1 MRDEAIPTTDGTR
14 DGDGTELTIGEA
26 AELLGITVRALRHWE
41 SIELLVPSWRT
52 LGGHR
57 LYVDAD
63 LERAQR
69 ILVYR
74 EIGLPLAEV
83 RELVD
88 GGGDAREHLERQ
100 RRLLVDR
107 ASHLRRIIG
116 AVDEM
121 LEEMTVSEN
130 DKNDKKM
137 DPRAAAEK
145 FGGGWRQDF
154 ADEAEA
160 RWGDTEAWEQ
170 SQQANA
176 NRTEGDWAQI
186 FAEQEQI
193 VAMIA
198 GAVEDGTDPNSEL
211 GREVSAMHRGGI
223 AKHYDCTHGRQV
235 LLARMYLFDER
246 FQKSY
251 GGEEPTKWLVAA
263 IEADARANGFDPE
276 NASWD

>member
-1 MRDEAIPTTDGTR
+1 MRDEAIPATDGAR

-83 RELVD
+83 RGLVD
-88 GGGDAREHLERQ
+88 GDGDAREHLERQ

-121 LEEMTVSEN
+121 LEEMSMN
-130 DKNDKKM
+130 DGKNTTM
-137 DPRAAAEK
+137 DARAAAEK

-160 RWGDTEAWEQ
+160 RWGDTAAWAQ

-176 NRTEGDWAQI
+176 NRTEGEWAQMY
-186 FAEQEQI
+186 ADQEAL
-193 VAMIA
+193 VAKLAQAI
-198 GAVEDGTDPNSEL
+198 GDDIDPDSEL
-211 GREVSAMHRGGI
+211 GREVSALHRAGVE
-223 AKHYDCTHGRQV
+223 KHYECGHGRQV
-235 LLARMYLFDER
+235 ILARMYMVDER
-246 FQKSY
+246 FHEAY
-251 GGEEPTKWLVAA
+251 GGVEPTKWLVAA
-263 IEADARANGFDPE
+263 IEADARAHGVDPE
-276 NASWD
+276 AASWD

>member
-41 SIELLVPSWRT
+41 SIDLLVPSWRT

-83 RELVD
+83 RGLVD
-88 GGGDAREHLERQ
+88 GDGDAREHLERQ

-121 LEEMTVSEN
+121 LEEMSMN
-130 DKNDKKM
+130 DGKNTTM
-137 DPRAAAEK
+137 DARAAAEK

-160 RWGDTEAWEQ
+160 RWGDTAAWAQ

-176 NRTEGDWAQI
+176 NRTEEEWAQMYSG
-186 FAEQEQI
+186 QEAL
-193 VAMIA
+193 VAKLAQAI
-198 GAVEDGTDPNSEL
+198 GDDVDPDSEL
-211 GREVSAMHRGGI
+211 GREVSALHRAGVE
-223 AKHYDCTHGRQV
+223 KHYECGHGRQV
-235 LLARMYLFDER
+235 ILARMYLVDER
-246 FQKSY
+246 FHEAY
-251 GGEEPTKWLVAA
+251 GGVEPTKWLVAA
-263 IEADARANGFDPE
+263 IEADARAHGVDPE
-276 NASWD
+276 AASWD

>member
-1 MRDEAIPTTDGTR
+1 MRDEAIPTTDGTC

-26 AELLGITVRALRHWE
+26 AELLGITVRTLRHWE
-41 SIELLVPSWRT
+41 SIDLLVPSWRT

-83 RELVD
+83 RGLVD
-88 GGGDAREHLERQ
+88 GDGDAREHLERQ
-100 RRLLVDR
+100 RRLLVGR
-107 ASHLRRIIG
+107 ASHLRRIID

-121 LEEMTVSEN
+121 LEEMSMN
-130 DKNDKKM
+130 DGKNTTM
-137 DPRAAAEK
+137 DARAAAEK

-176 NRTEGDWAQI
+176 NRTE
-186 FAEQEQI
+186 E
-193 VAMIA
+193 
-198 GAVEDGTDPNSEL
+198 EL
-211 GREVSAMHRGGI
+211 SLIHI
-223 AKHYDCTHGRQV
+223 
-235 LLARMYLFDER
+235 
-246 FQKSY
+246 
-251 GGEEPTKWLVAA
+251 
-263 IEADARANGFDPE
+263 
-276 NASWD
+276 

>member
-41 SIELLVPSWRT
+41 SIDLLVPSWRT

-83 RELVD
+83 RGLVD
-88 GGGDAREHLERQ
+88 GDGDAREHLERQ

-121 LEEMTVSEN
+121 LEEMSMN
-130 DKNDKKM
+130 DGKNTTM
-137 DPRAAAEK
+137 DARAAAEK

-160 RWGDTEAWEQ
+160 RWGDTAAWAQ

-176 NRTEGDWAQI
+176 NRTEEEWAQMY
-186 FAEQEQI
+186 ADQEAL
-193 VAMIA
+193 VAKLAQAI
-198 GAVEDGTDPNSEL
+198 GDDVDPDSEL
-211 GREVSAMHRGGI
+211 GREVSAMHRAGV
-223 AKHYDCTHGRQV
+223 AKHYECGHGRQV
-235 LLARMYLFDER
+235 ILARMYLVDER
-246 FQKSY
+246 FHEAY
-251 GGEEPTKWLVAA
+251 GGVEPTKWLVAA
-263 IEADARANGFDPE
+263 IEADARAHGVDPE
-276 NASWD
+276 AASWD

>member
-26 AELLGITVRALRHWE
+26 AELLGITVRTLRHWE
-41 SIELLVPSWRT
+41 SIDLLVPSWRT

-83 RELVD
+83 RSLVD
-88 GGGDAREHLERQ
+88 GDGDAREHLERQ

-121 LEEMTVSEN
+121 LEEMSMN
-130 DKNDKKM
+130 DGKNTTM
-137 DPRAAAEK
+137 DARAAAEK

-176 NRTEGDWAQI
+176 NRTEEEWAQMY
-186 FAEQEQI
+186 ADQEAL
-193 VAMIA
+193 VAKLAQGI
-198 GAVEDGTDPNSEL
+198 GDDVDPDSEL
-211 GREVSAMHRGGI
+211 GREVSALHRAGVE
-223 AKHYDCTHGRQV
+223 KHYECGHGRQV
-235 LLARMYLFDER
+235 ILARMYLADER
-246 FQKSY
+246 FHEAY
-251 GGEEPTKWLVAA
+251 GGVEPTKWLVAA
-263 IEADARANGFDPE
+263 IEADARAHGVDPE
-276 NASWD
+276 TASWD

>member
-1 MRDEAIPTTDGTR
+1 MRDEAIPTTDGAR

-41 SIELLVPSWRT
+41 SIDLLVPSWRT

-83 RELVD
+83 RGLVD
-88 GGGDAREHLERQ
+88 GDGDAREHLERQ

-121 LEEMTVSEN
+121 LEEMSMN
-130 DKNDKKM
+130 DGKNTTM
-137 DPRAAAEK
+137 DARAAAEK

-160 RWGDTEAWEQ
+160 RWGDTAAWAQ

-176 NRTEGDWAQI
+176 NRTEGEWAQMY
-186 FAEQEQI
+186 ADQEAL
-193 VAMIA
+193 VAKLAQAI
-198 GAVEDGTDPNSEL
+198 GDDVDPDSEL
-211 GREVSAMHRGGI
+211 GREVSALHRAGVE
-223 AKHYDCTHGRQV
+223 KHYECGHGRQV
-235 LLARMYLFDER
+235 ILARMYLVDER
-246 FQKSY
+246 FHEAY
-251 GGEEPTKWLVAA
+251 GGVDPTKWLVAA
-263 IEADARANGFDPE
+263 IEADARAHGVDPE
-276 NASWD
+276 AASWD

>member
-41 SIELLVPSWRT
+41 SIDLLVPSWRT

-83 RELVD
+83 RGLVD
-88 GGGDAREHLERQ
+88 GDGDAREHLERQ

-121 LEEMTVSEN
+121 LEEMSMN
-130 DKNDKKM
+130 DGKNTTM
-137 DPRAAAEK
+137 DARAAAEK

-160 RWGDTEAWEQ
+160 RWGDTAAWAQ

-176 NRTEGDWAQI
+176 NRTEEEWAQMYSD
-186 FAEQEQI
+186 QE
-193 VAMIA
+193 AL
-198 GAVEDGTDPNSEL
+198 VEKLAQAIGDDVDPDSEL
-211 GREVSAMHRGGI
+211 GREVSALHRAGVE
-223 AKHYDCTHGRQV
+223 KHYECGYGRQV
-235 LLARMYLFDER
+235 ILARMYLVDER
-246 FQKSY
+246 FHEAY
-251 GGEEPTKWLVAA
+251 GGVEPTKWLVAA
-263 IEADARANGFDPE
+263 IEADARAHGVDPE
-276 NASWD
+276 AASWD

>member
-1 MRDEAIPTTDGTR
+1 MRDEAIPATDGIR

-41 SIELLVPSWRT
+41 SIDLLVPSWRT

-100 RRLLVDR
+100 RRLLTER
-107 ASHLRRIIG
+107 ASHLRRMIG

-121 LEEMTVSEN
+121 LEEMSMN
-130 DKNDKKM
+130 DGKNTTM
-137 DPRAAAEK
+137 DARAAAEK

-160 RWGDTEAWEQ
+160 RWGDTAAWAQ

-176 NRTEGDWAQI
+176 NRTEEEWVQMYSDQEALVAKLAQAIGDD
-186 FAEQEQI
+186 
-193 VAMIA
+193 V
-198 GAVEDGTDPNSEL
+198 DPDSEL
-211 GREVSAMHRGGI
+211 GREVSALHRAGVE
-223 AKHYDCTHGRQV
+223 KHYECGYGRQV
-235 LLARMYLFDER
+235 ILARMYLVDER
-246 FQKSY
+246 FHEAY
-251 GGEEPTKWLVAA
+251 GGVEPTKWLVAA
-263 IEADARANGFDPE
+263 IEADARAHGVDPE
-276 NASWD
+276 TASWD

>member
-41 SIELLVPSWRT
+41 SIDLLVPSWRT

-83 RELVD
+83 RGLVD
-88 GGGDAREHLERQ
+88 GDGDAREHLERQ

-121 LEEMTVSEN
+121 LEEMSMN
-130 DKNDKKM
+130 DGKNTTM
-137 DPRAAAEK
+137 DARAAAEK

-160 RWGDTEAWEQ
+160 RWGDTAAWAQ

-176 NRTEGDWAQI
+176 NRTEEEWAQMY
-186 FAEQEQI
+186 ADQEAL
-193 VAMIA
+193 VAKLAQAI
-198 GAVEDGTDPNSEL
+198 GDDVDPDSEL
-211 GREVSAMHRGGI
+211 GREVSALHRAGVE
-223 AKHYDCTHGRQV
+223 KHYECGYGRQV
-235 LLARMYLFDER
+235 ILARMYLVDER
-246 FQKSY
+246 FHEAY
-251 GGEEPTKWLVAA
+251 GGVEPTKWLVAA
-263 IEADARANGFDPE
+263 IEADARAHGVDPE
-276 NASWD
+276 AASWD

>member
-1 MRDEAIPTTDGTR
+1 MRDKAIPTTDGIR

-26 AELLGITVRALRHWE
+26 AELLGVTVRTLRHWE
-41 SIELLVPSWRT
+41 SIDLLVPSWRT

-83 RELVD
+83 RGLVD
-88 GGGDAREHLERQ
+88 GDGDAREHLERQ

-121 LEEMTVSEN
+121 LEEMRMN
-130 DKNDKKM
+130 DGKNTTM
-137 DPRAAAEK
+137 DARAAAEK

-176 NRTEGDWAQI
+176 NRTEEDWAQMY
-186 FAEQEQI
+186 ADQEAL
-193 VAMIA
+193 VAKLAQAI
-198 GAVEDGTDPNSEL
+198 GDDVDPDSEL
-211 GREVSAMHRGGI
+211 GREVSAMHRAGVE
-223 AKHYDCTHGRQV
+223 KHYECGHGRQV
-235 LLARMYLFDER
+235 ILARMYLVDER
-246 FQKSY
+246 FHEAY
-251 GGEEPTKWLVAA
+251 GGVEPTKWLVAA
-263 IEADARANGFDPE
+263 IEADARAHGVDPE
-276 NASWD
+276 TASWD

>member
-1 MRDEAIPTTDGTR
+1 MRDEAIPTTDGAR

-41 SIELLVPSWRT
+41 SIDLLVPSWRT

-83 RELVD
+83 RGLVD
-88 GGGDAREHLERQ
+88 GDGDAREHLERQ

-121 LEEMTVSEN
+121 LEEMSMN
-130 DKNDKKM
+130 DGKNTTM
-137 DPRAAAEK
+137 DARAAAER

-160 RWGDTEAWEQ
+160 RWGDTAAWAQ

-176 NRTEGDWAQI
+176 NRTEEEWAQMYSD
-186 FAEQEQI
+186 QEAL
-193 VAMIA
+193 VAKLAQAI
-198 GAVEDGTDPNSEL
+198 GDDVDPDSEL
-211 GREVSAMHRGGI
+211 GREVSALHRAGVE
-223 AKHYDCTHGRQV
+223 KHYECGYGRQV
-235 LLARMYLFDER
+235 ILARMYLVDER
-246 FQKSY
+246 FHEAY
-251 GGEEPTKWLVAA
+251 GGVESTKWLVAA
-263 IEADARANGFDPE
+263 IEADARAHGVDPE
-276 NASWD
+276 AASWD

>member
-41 SIELLVPSWRT
+41 SIDLLVPSWRT

-83 RELVD
+83 RGLVD
-88 GGGDAREHLERQ
+88 GDGDAREHLERQ

-121 LEEMTVSEN
+121 LEEMSMN
-130 DKNDKKM
+130 DGKNTTM
-137 DPRAAAEK
+137 DARAAAEK

-160 RWGDTEAWEQ
+160 RWGDTAAWAQ

-176 NRTEGDWAQI
+176 NRTEGEWAQMY
-186 FAEQEQI
+186 ADQEAL
-193 VAMIA
+193 VAKLAQAI
-198 GAVEDGTDPNSEL
+198 GDDIDPDSEL
-211 GREVSAMHRGGI
+211 GREVSALHRAGVE
-223 AKHYDCTHGRQV
+223 KHYECGHGRQV
-235 LLARMYLFDER
+235 ILARMYMVDER
-246 FQKSY
+246 FHEAY
-251 GGEEPTKWLVAA
+251 GGVEPTKWLVAA
-263 IEADARANGFDPE
+263 IEADARAHGVDPE
-276 NASWD
+276 AASWD

>member
-26 AELLGITVRALRHWE
+26 AELLGITVRTLRHWE
-41 SIELLVPSWRT
+41 SIDLLVPSWRT

-83 RELVD
+83 RGLVD
-88 GGGDAREHLERQ
+88 GDGDAREHLERQ

-121 LEEMTVSEN
+121 LEEMSMN
-130 DKNDKKM
+130 DGKNTTM
-137 DPRAAAEK
+137 DARAAAEK

-160 RWGDTEAWEQ
+160 RWGDTAAWAQ

-176 NRTEGDWAQI
+176 NRTEEEWAQMY
-186 FAEQEQI
+186 ADQEAL
-193 VAMIA
+193 VAKLAQAI
-198 GAVEDGTDPNSEL
+198 GDDVDPDSEL
-211 GREVSAMHRGGI
+211 GREVSALHRAGVEKLYECG
-223 AKHYDCTHGRQV
+223 YGRQV
-235 LLARMYLFDER
+235 ILARMYLVDER
-246 FQKSY
+246 FHEAY
-251 GGEEPTKWLVAA
+251 GGVELTKWLVAA
-263 IEADARANGFDPE
+263 IEADARAHGVDPE
-276 NASWD
+276 AASWD

>member
-41 SIELLVPSWRT
+41 SIDLLVPSWRT

-83 RELVD
+83 RGLVD
-88 GGGDAREHLERQ
+88 GDGDAREHLERQ

-107 ASHLRRIIG
+107 AWHLRRIIG

-121 LEEMTVSEN
+121 LEEMSMN
-130 DKNDKKM
+130 DGKNTTM
-137 DPRAAAEK
+137 DARAAAEK

-160 RWGDTEAWEQ
+160 RWGDTAAWAQ

-176 NRTEGDWAQI
+176 NRTEEEWAQMYSG
-186 FAEQEQI
+186 QEAL
-193 VAMIA
+193 VAKLAQAI
-198 GAVEDGTDPNSEL
+198 GDDVDPDSEL
-211 GREVSAMHRGGI
+211 GREVSALHRAGVE
-223 AKHYDCTHGRQV
+223 KHYECGHGRQV
-235 LLARMYLFDER
+235 ILARMYLVDER
-246 FQKSY
+246 FHEAY
-251 GGEEPTKWLVAA
+251 GGVEPTKWLVAA
-263 IEADARANGFDPE
+263 IEADARAHGVDPE
-276 NASWD
+276 AASWD

>member
-26 AELLGITVRALRHWE
+26 AELLGITVRTLRHWE
-41 SIELLVPSWRT
+41 SIDLLVPSWRT

-83 RELVD
+83 RSLVD
-88 GGGDAREHLERQ
+88 GDGDAREHLERQ

-121 LEEMTVSEN
+121 LEEMSMN
-130 DKNDKKM
+130 DGKNTTM
-137 DPRAAAEK
+137 DARAAAEK

-160 RWGDTEAWEQ
+160 RWSDTEAWEQ

-176 NRTEGDWAQI
+176 NRTEEEWAQMY
-186 FAEQEQI
+186 ADQEAL
-193 VAMIA
+193 VAKLAQAI
-198 GAVEDGTDPNSEL
+198 GDDIDPDSEL
-211 GREVSAMHRGGI
+211 GREVSALHRAGVE
-223 AKHYDCTHGRQV
+223 KHYECGHGRQV
-235 LLARMYLFDER
+235 ILARMYLVDER
-246 FQKSY
+246 FHEAY
-251 GGEEPTKWLVAA
+251 GGVEPTKWLVAA
-263 IEADARANGFDPE
+263 IEADARAHGVDPE
-276 NASWD
+276 TASWD

>member
-41 SIELLVPSWRT
+41 SIDLLVPSWRT

-83 RELVD
+83 RGLVD
-88 GGGDAREHLERQ
+88 GDGDAREHLERQ

-121 LEEMTVSEN
+121 LEEMSMN
-130 DKNDKKM
+130 DGKNTTM
-137 DPRAAAEK
+137 DARAAAEK

-160 RWGDTEAWEQ
+160 RWGDTAAWAQ

-176 NRTEGDWAQI
+176 NRTEGEWAQMY
-186 FAEQEQI
+186 ADQEAL
-193 VAMIA
+193 VAKLAQAI
-198 GAVEDGTDPNSEL
+198 GDDIDPDSEL
-211 GREVSAMHRGGI
+211 GREVSALHRAGVE
-223 AKHYDCTHGRQV
+223 KHYECGHGRQV
-235 LLARMYLFDER
+235 ILARMYLVDER
-246 FQKSY
+246 FHEAY
-251 GGEEPTKWLVAA
+251 GGVEPTKWLVAA
-263 IEADARANGFDPE
+263 IEADARAHGVDPE
-276 NASWD
+276 AASWD

>member
-1 MRDEAIPTTDGTR
+1 MRDEAIPATDGTR

-41 SIELLVPSWRT
+41 SIDLLVPSWRT

-83 RELVD
+83 RGLVD
-88 GGGDAREHLERQ
+88 GDGDAREHLERQ

-121 LEEMTVSEN
+121 LEEMSMN
-130 DKNDKKM
+130 DGKNTTM
-137 DPRAAAEK
+137 DARAAAEK

-154 ADEAEA
+154 ADEAEV
-160 RWGDTEAWEQ
+160 RWGDTAAWAQ

-176 NRTEGDWAQI
+176 NRTEEEWAQMY
-186 FAEQEQI
+186 ADQEAL
-193 VAMIA
+193 VAKLAQAI
-198 GAVEDGTDPNSEL
+198 GDDIDPDSEL
-211 GREVSAMHRGGI
+211 GREVSALHRAGVE
-223 AKHYDCTHGRQV
+223 KHYECGHGRQV
-235 LLARMYLFDER
+235 ILARMYMVDER
-246 FQKSY
+246 FHEAY
-251 GGEEPTKWLVAA
+251 GGVEPTKWLVAA
-263 IEADARANGFDPE
+263 IEADARAHGVDPE
-276 NASWD
+276 AASWD

>member
-1 MRDEAIPTTDGTR
+1 MRDEAIPTTDGTC

-26 AELLGITVRALRHWE
+26 AELLGITVRTLRHWE
-41 SIELLVPSWRT
+41 SIDLLVPSWRT

-83 RELVD
+83 RGLVD
-88 GGGDAREHLERQ
+88 GDGDAREHLERQ

-107 ASHLRRIIG
+107 ASHLRRIID

-121 LEEMTVSEN
+121 LEEMSMN
-130 DKNDKKM
+130 DGKNTTM
-137 DPRAAAEK
+137 DARAAAEK

-176 NRTEGDWAQI
+176 NRTEEEWAQMY
-186 FAEQEQI
+186 ADQEAL
-193 VAMIA
+193 VAKLAQAI
-198 GAVEDGTDPNSEL
+198 GDDIDPDSEL
-211 GREVSAMHRGGI
+211 GREVSAMHRAGVE
-223 AKHYDCTHGRQV
+223 KHYECGHGRQV
-235 LLARMYLFDER
+235 ILARMYLVDER
-246 FQKSY
+246 FHEAY
-251 GGEEPTKWLVAA
+251 GGVEPTKWLVAA
-263 IEADARANGFDPE
+263 IEADARAHGVDPE
-276 NASWD
+276 TASWD

>member
-1 MRDEAIPTTDGTR
+1 MRDEAIPTTDGAR

-41 SIELLVPSWRT
+41 SIDLLVPSWRT

-74 EIGLPLAEV
+74 EIGLPLSEV

-88 GGGDAREHLERQ
+88 GDGDAREHLERQ
-100 RRLLVDR
+100 RRLLAER
-107 ASHLRRIIG
+107 ASHLRRMIG

-121 LEEMTVSEN
+121 LEEMSMN
-130 DKNDKKM
+130 DGKNTTM
-137 DPRAAAEK
+137 DARAAAEK

-160 RWGDTEAWEQ
+160 RWGDTAAWAQ

-176 NRTEGDWAQI
+176 NRTEEEWAQMY
-186 FAEQEQI
+186 ADQEAL
-193 VAMIA
+193 VAKLAQAI
-198 GAVEDGTDPNSEL
+198 GDDVDPDSEL
-211 GREVSAMHRGGI
+211 GREVSALHRAGVE
-223 AKHYDCTHGRQV
+223 KHYECGYGRQV
-235 LLARMYLFDER
+235 ILARMYLVDER
-246 FQKSY
+246 FHEAY
-251 GGEEPTKWLVAA
+251 GGVELTKWLVAA
-263 IEADARANGFDPE
+263 IEADARAHGVDPE
-276 NASWD
+276 AASWD

>member
-1 MRDEAIPTTDGTR
+1 MRDETIPATDGIR

-26 AELLGITVRALRHWE
+26 AELLGVTVRTLRHWE
-41 SIELLVPSWRT
+41 SIDLLVPSWRT

-83 RELVD
+83 RGLVD
-88 GGGDAREHLERQ
+88 GDGDAREHLERQ

-121 LEEMTVSEN
+121 LEEMSMN
-130 DKNDKKM
+130 DGKNTTM
-137 DPRAAAEK
+137 DARAAAEK

-154 ADEAEA
+154 ADEAEV

-176 NRTEGDWAQI
+176 NRTEEEWAQMY
-186 FAEQEQI
+186 ADQEAL
-193 VAMIA
+193 VAKLAQAI
-198 GAVEDGTDPNSEL
+198 GDDVDPDSEL
-211 GREVSAMHRGGI
+211 GREVSAMHRAGVE
-223 AKHYDCTHGRQV
+223 KHYECGHGRQV
-235 LLARMYLFDER
+235 ILARMYLVDER
-246 FQKSY
+246 FHESY
-251 GGEEPTKWLVAA
+251 GGVEPTKWLVAA
-263 IEADARANGFDPE
+263 IEADARVHGVDPE
-276 NASWD
+276 TASWD

>member
-1 MRDEAIPTTDGTR
+1 MRDEAIPATDGIR

-41 SIELLVPSWRT
+41 SIDLLVPSWRT

-83 RELVD
+83 RGLVD
-88 GGGDAREHLERQ
+88 GDGDAREHLERQ

-121 LEEMTVSEN
+121 LEEMSMN
-130 DKNDKKM
+130 DGKNTTM
-137 DPRAAAEK
+137 DARAAAEK

-160 RWGDTEAWEQ
+160 RWGDTAAWAQ

-176 NRTEGDWAQI
+176 NRTEGEWAQMY
-186 FAEQEQI
+186 ADQEAL
-193 VAMIA
+193 VAKLAQAI
-198 GAVEDGTDPNSEL
+198 GDDIDPDSEL
-211 GREVSAMHRGGI
+211 GREVSALHRAGVE
-223 AKHYDCTHGRQV
+223 KHYECGHGRQV
-235 LLARMYLFDER
+235 ILARMYLVDER
-246 FQKSY
+246 FHEAY
-251 GGEEPTKWLVAA
+251 GGVDPTKWLVAA
-263 IEADARANGFDPE
+263 IEADARAHGVDPE
-276 NASWD
+276 AASWD

>member
-1 MRDEAIPTTDGTR
+1 MRDEAIPATDGTR

-83 RELVD
+83 RGLVD
-88 GGGDAREHLERQ
+88 GDGDAREHLERQ

-121 LEEMTVSEN
+121 LEEMSMN
-130 DKNDKKM
+130 DGKNTTM
-137 DPRAAAEK
+137 DARAAAEK

-160 RWGDTEAWEQ
+160 RWGDTAAWAQ

-176 NRTEGDWAQI
+176 NRTEGEWAQMY
-186 FAEQEQI
+186 ADQEAL
-193 VAMIA
+193 VAKLAQAI
-198 GAVEDGTDPNSEL
+198 GDDIDPDSEL
-211 GREVSAMHRGGI
+211 GREVSAMHRAGVE
-223 AKHYDCTHGRQV
+223 KHYECGHGRQV
-235 LLARMYLFDER
+235 ILARMYLVDER
-246 FQKSY
+246 FHEAY
-251 GGEEPTKWLVAA
+251 GGVEPTKWLVAA
-263 IEADARANGFDPE
+263 IEADARAHGVDPE
-276 NASWD
+276 AASWD

>member
-41 SIELLVPSWRT
+41 SIDLLVPSWRT

-83 RELVD
+83 RGLVD
-88 GGGDAREHLERQ
+88 GDGDAREHLERQ

-121 LEEMTVSEN
+121 LEEMSMN
-130 DKNDKKM
+130 DGKNTTM
-137 DPRAAAEK
+137 DARAAAEK

-154 ADEAEA
+154 ADEAEV
-160 RWGDTEAWEQ
+160 RWGDTAAWAQ

-176 NRTEGDWAQI
+176 NRTEEEWAQMY
-186 FAEQEQI
+186 ADQEAL
-193 VAMIA
+193 VAKLAQAI
-198 GAVEDGTDPNSEL
+198 GDDVDPDSEL
-211 GREVSAMHRGGI
+211 GREVSALHRAGVE
-223 AKHYDCTHGRQV
+223 KHYECGHGRQV
-235 LLARMYLFDER
+235 ILARMYLVDER
-246 FQKSY
+246 FHEAY
-251 GGEEPTKWLVAA
+251 GGVDPTKWLVAA
-263 IEADARANGFDPE
+263 IEADARAHGVDPE
-276 NASWD
+276 AASWD

>member
-41 SIELLVPSWRT
+41 SIDLLVPSWRT

-83 RELVD
+83 RGLVD
-88 GGGDAREHLERQ
+88 GDGDAREHLERQ

-121 LEEMTVSEN
+121 LEEMSMN
-130 DKNDKKM
+130 DGKNTTM
-137 DPRAAAEK
+137 DARAAAEK

-160 RWGDTEAWEQ
+160 RWGDTAAWAQ

-176 NRTEGDWAQI
+176 NRTEEEWAQMY
-186 FAEQEQI
+186 ADQEAL
-193 VAMIA
+193 VAKLAQAI
-198 GAVEDGTDPNSEL
+198 GDDVDPDSEL
-211 GREVSAMHRGGI
+211 GREVSALHRAGVE
-223 AKHYDCTHGRQV
+223 KHYECGHGRQV
-235 LLARMYLFDER
+235 ILARMYLVDER
-246 FQKSY
+246 FHEAY
-251 GGEEPTKWLVAA
+251 GGVEPTKWLVAA
-263 IEADARANGFDPE
+263 IEADARAHGVDPE
-276 NASWD
+276 AASWD

>member
-26 AELLGITVRALRHWE
+26 AELLGITVRTLRHWE
-41 SIELLVPSWRT
+41 SIDLLVPSWRT

-83 RELVD
+83 RGLVD
-88 GGGDAREHLERQ
+88 GDGDAREHLERQ

-121 LEEMTVSEN
+121 LEEMSMN
-130 DKNDKKM
+130 DGKNTTM
-137 DPRAAAEK
+137 DARAAAEK

-176 NRTEGDWAQI
+176 NRTEEEWAQMY
-186 FAEQEQI
+186 ADQEAL
-193 VAMIA
+193 VAKLAQAI
-198 GAVEDGTDPNSEL
+198 GDDIDPDSEL
-211 GREVSAMHRGGI
+211 GREVSALHRAGVE
-223 AKHYDCTHGRQV
+223 KHYECGHGRQV
-235 LLARMYLFDER
+235 ILARMYLVDER
-246 FQKSY
+246 FHEAY
-251 GGEEPTKWLVAA
+251 GGVEPTKWLVAA
-263 IEADARANGFDPE
+263 IEADARAHGVDPE
-276 NASWD
+276 TASWD

>member
-41 SIELLVPSWRT
+41 SIDLLVPSWRT

-83 RELVD
+83 RGLVD
-88 GGGDAREHLERQ
+88 GDGDAREHLERQ

-121 LEEMTVSEN
+121 LEEMSMN
-130 DKNDKKM
+130 DGKNTTM
-137 DPRAAAEK
+137 DARAAAER

-160 RWGDTEAWEQ
+160 RWGDTAAWAQ

-176 NRTEGDWAQI
+176 NRTEEEWAQMYSD
-186 FAEQEQI
+186 QEAL
-193 VAMIA
+193 VAKLAQAI
-198 GAVEDGTDPNSEL
+198 GDDVDPDSEL
-211 GREVSAMHRGGI
+211 GREVSALHRAGVE
-223 AKHYDCTHGRQV
+223 KHYECGYGRQV
-235 LLARMYLFDER
+235 ILARMYLVDER
-246 FQKSY
+246 FHEAY
-251 GGEEPTKWLVAA
+251 GGVELTKWLVAA
-263 IEADARANGFDPE
+263 IEADARAHGVDPE
-276 NASWD
+276 AASWD

>member
-1 MRDEAIPTTDGTR
+1 MRDEAIPTTDGAR

-41 SIELLVPSWRT
+41 SIDLLVPSWRT

-83 RELVD
+83 RGLVD
-88 GGGDAREHLERQ
+88 GDGDAREHLERQ

-121 LEEMTVSEN
+121 LEEMSMN
-130 DKNDKKM
+130 DGKNTTM
-137 DPRAAAEK
+137 DARAAAEK

-160 RWGDTEAWEQ
+160 RWGDTAAWAQ

-176 NRTEGDWAQI
+176 NRTEEEWAQMY
-186 FAEQEQI
+186 ADQEAL
-193 VAMIA
+193 VAKLAQAI
-198 GAVEDGTDPNSEL
+198 GDDVDPDSEL
-211 GREVSAMHRGGI
+211 GREVSALHRAGVE
-223 AKHYDCTHGRQV
+223 KHYECGHGRQV
-235 LLARMYLFDER
+235 ILARMYLVDER
-246 FQKSY
+246 FHEAY
-251 GGEEPTKWLVAA
+251 GGVESTKWLVAA
-263 IEADARANGFDPE
+263 IEADARAHGVDPE
-276 NASWD
+276 AASWD

>member
-1 MRDEAIPTTDGTR
+1 MRDTTH

-26 AELLGITVRALRHWE
+26 AELLGITVRTLRHWE
-41 SIELLVPSWRT
+41 SIDLLVPSWRT

-83 RELVD
+83 RGLVD
-88 GGGDAREHLERQ
+88 GDGDAREHLERQ

-121 LEEMTVSEN
+121 LEEMSMN
-130 DKNDKKM
+130 DGKNTTM
-137 DPRAAAEK
+137 DARAAAEK

-176 NRTEGDWAQI
+176 NRTEEEWAQMY
-186 FAEQEQI
+186 ADQEAL
-193 VAMIA
+193 VAKLAQAI
-198 GAVEDGTDPNSEL
+198 GDDIDPDSEL
-211 GREVSAMHRGGI
+211 GREVSALHRAGVE
-223 AKHYDCTHGRQV
+223 KHYECGHGRQV
-235 LLARMYLFDER
+235 ILARMYLVDER
-246 FQKSY
+246 FHEAY
-251 GGEEPTKWLVAA
+251 GGVEPTKWLVAA
-263 IEADARANGFDPE
+263 IEADARAHGVDPE
-276 NASWD
+276 AASWD

>member
-1 MRDEAIPTTDGTR
+1 MRDEAIPATDGIR

-41 SIELLVPSWRT
+41 SIDLLVPSWRT

-83 RELVD
+83 RGLVD
-88 GGGDAREHLERQ
+88 GDGDAREHLERQ

-121 LEEMTVSEN
+121 LEEMSMN
-130 DKNDKKM
+130 DGKNTTM
-137 DPRAAAEK
+137 DARAAAEK

-160 RWGDTEAWEQ
+160 RWGDTAAWAQ

-176 NRTEGDWAQI
+176 NRTEGEWAQMY
-186 FAEQEQI
+186 ADQEAL
-193 VAMIA
+193 VAKLAQAI
-198 GAVEDGTDPNSEL
+198 GDDVDPDSEL
-211 GREVSAMHRGGI
+211 GREVSALHRAGVE
-223 AKHYDCTHGRQV
+223 KHYECGHGRQV
-235 LLARMYLFDER
+235 ILARMYLVDER
-246 FQKSY
+246 FHEAY
-251 GGEEPTKWLVAA
+251 GGVDPTKWLVAA
-263 IEADARANGFDPE
+263 IEADARAHGVDPE
-276 NASWD
+276 AASWD

>member
-41 SIELLVPSWRT
+41 SIDLLVPSWRT

-83 RELVD
+83 RGLVD
-88 GGGDAREHLERQ
+88 GDGDAREHLERQ

-121 LEEMTVSEN
+121 LEEMSMN
-130 DKNDKKM
+130 DGKNTTM
-137 DPRAAAEK
+137 DARAAAEK

-154 ADEAEA
+154 ADEAEV
-160 RWGDTEAWEQ
+160 RWGDTAAWAQ

-176 NRTEGDWAQI
+176 NRTEGEWAQMY
-186 FAEQEQI
+186 ADQEAL
-193 VAMIA
+193 VAKLAQAI
-198 GAVEDGTDPNSEL
+198 GDDIDPDSEL
-211 GREVSAMHRGGI
+211 GREVSALHRAGVE
-223 AKHYDCTHGRQV
+223 KHYECGHGRQV
-235 LLARMYLFDER
+235 ILARMYLVDER
-246 FQKSY
+246 FHEAY
-251 GGEEPTKWLVAA
+251 GGVDPTKWLVAA
-263 IEADARANGFDPE
+263 IEADARAHGVDPE
-276 NASWD
+276 AASWD

>member
-1 MRDEAIPTTDGTR
+1 MRDETIPATDGIR
-14 DGDGTELTIGEA
+14 NGDGTELTIGEA
-26 AELLGITVRALRHWE
+26 AELLGVTVRTLRHWE
-41 SIELLVPSWRT
+41 SIDLLVPSWRT

-83 RELVD
+83 RGLVD
-88 GGGDAREHLERQ
+88 GDGDAREHLERQ

-121 LEEMTVSEN
+121 LEEMSMN
-130 DKNDKKM
+130 DGKNTTM
-137 DPRAAAEK
+137 DARAAAEK

-176 NRTEGDWAQI
+176 NRTEEEWAQMY
-186 FAEQEQI
+186 ADQEAL
-193 VAMIA
+193 VAKLAQAI
-198 GAVEDGTDPNSEL
+198 GDDVDPDSEL
-211 GREVSAMHRGGI
+211 GREVSALHRAGVE
-223 AKHYDCTHGRQV
+223 KHYECGYGRQV
-235 LLARMYLFDER
+235 ILARMYLVDER
-246 FQKSY
+246 FHEAY
-251 GGEEPTKWLVAA
+251 GGVEPTKWLVAA
-263 IEADARANGFDPE
+263 IGADARAHGVDPE
-276 NASWD
+276 AASWD

>member
-41 SIELLVPSWRT
+41 SIDLLVPSWRT

-83 RELVD
+83 RGLVD
-88 GGGDAREHLERQ
+88 GDGDAREHLERQ

-121 LEEMTVSEN
+121 LEEMSMN
-130 DKNDKKM
+130 DGKNTTM
-137 DPRAAAEK
+137 DARAAAEK

-176 NRTEGDWAQI
+176 NRTEEEWAQMY
-186 FAEQEQI
+186 ADQEAL
-193 VAMIA
+193 VAKLAQAI
-198 GAVEDGTDPNSEL
+198 GDDVDPDSEL
-211 GREVSAMHRGGI
+211 GREVSALHRAGVE
-223 AKHYDCTHGRQV
+223 KHYECGYGRQV
-235 LLARMYLFDER
+235 ILARMYLVDER
-246 FQKSY
+246 FHEAY
-251 GGEEPTKWLVAA
+251 GGVEPTKWLVAA
-263 IEADARANGFDPE
+263 IEADARAHGVDPE
-276 NASWD
+276 AASWD

>member
-41 SIELLVPSWRT
+41 SIDLLVPSWRT

-83 RELVD
+83 RGLVD
-88 GGGDAREHLERQ
+88 GDGDAREHLERQ

-121 LEEMTVSEN
+121 LEEMSMN
-130 DKNDKKM
+130 DGKNTTM
-137 DPRAAAEK
+137 DARAAAEK

-160 RWGDTEAWEQ
+160 RWGDTAAWAQ

-176 NRTEGDWAQI
+176 NRTEEEWAQMY
-186 FAEQEQI
+186 ADQEAL
-193 VAMIA
+193 VAKLTQAI
-198 GAVEDGTDPNSEL
+198 GDDVDPDSEL
-211 GREVSAMHRGGI
+211 GREVSALHRAGVE
-223 AKHYDCTHGRQV
+223 KHYECGHGRQV
-235 LLARMYLFDER
+235 ILARMYMVDER
-246 FQKSY
+246 FHEAY
-251 GGEEPTKWLVAA
+251 GGVEPTKWLVAA
-263 IEADARANGFDPE
+263 IEADARAHGVDPE
-276 NASWD
+276 AASWD

>member
-1 MRDEAIPTTDGTR
+1 MRDEAIPTTDGAR

-26 AELLGITVRALRHWE
+26 AELLGITVRTLRHWE
-41 SIELLVPSWRT
+41 SIDLLVPSWRT

-83 RELVD
+83 RGLVD
-88 GGGDAREHLERQ
+88 GDGDAREHLERQ

-121 LEEMTVSEN
+121 LEEMSMN
-130 DKNDKKM
+130 DGKNTTM
-137 DPRAAAEK
+137 DARAAAEK

-160 RWGDTEAWEQ
+160 RWGDTAAWAQ

-176 NRTEGDWAQI
+176 NRTEEEWAQMY
-186 FAEQEQI
+186 ADQEAL
-193 VAMIA
+193 VAKLAQAI
-198 GAVEDGTDPNSEL
+198 GDDVDPDSEL
-211 GREVSAMHRGGI
+211 GREVSALHRAGVE
-223 AKHYDCTHGRQV
+223 KHYECGYGRQV
-235 LLARMYLFDER
+235 ILARMYLVDER
-246 FQKSY
+246 FHEAY
-251 GGEEPTKWLVAA
+251 GGVELTKWLVAA
-263 IEADARANGFDPE
+263 IEADARAHGVDPE
-276 NASWD
+276 AASWD

>member
-1 MRDEAIPTTDGTR
+1 MRDTTH

-26 AELLGITVRALRHWE
+26 AELLGVTVRTLRHWE
-41 SIELLVPSWRT
+41 SIDLLVPSWRT

-83 RELVD
+83 RGLVD
-88 GGGDAREHLERQ
+88 GDGDAREHLERQ

-121 LEEMTVSEN
+121 LEEMSM
-130 DKNDKKM
+130 DDGKNTPM
-137 DPRAAAEK
+137 DARAAAEK

-160 RWGDTEAWEQ
+160 RWGDTAAWAQ

-176 NRTEGDWAQI
+176 NRTEGEWAQMY
-186 FAEQEQI
+186 ADQEAL
-193 VAMIA
+193 VAKLAQAI
-198 GAVEDGTDPNSEL
+198 GDDVDPDSEF
-211 GREVSAMHRGGI
+211 GREVSAMHRAGVE
-223 AKHYDCTHGRQV
+223 KHYECAHGRQV
-235 LLARMYLFDER
+235 ILARMYLVDER
-246 FQKSY
+246 FHEAY
-251 GGEEPTKWLVAA
+251 GGVDPTKWLVAA
-263 IEADARANGFDPE
+263 IEADARAHGVDPE
-276 NASWD
+276 TASWD

>member
-1 MRDEAIPTTDGTR
+1 MRDEAIPTTDGAR

-41 SIELLVPSWRT
+41 SIDLLVPSWRT

-83 RELVD
+83 RGLVD
-88 GGGDAREHLERQ
+88 GDGDAREHLERQ

-121 LEEMTVSEN
+121 LEEMSMN
-130 DKNDKKM
+130 DGKNTTM
-137 DPRAAAEK
+137 DARAAAEK

-160 RWGDTEAWEQ
+160 RWGDTAAWAQ

-176 NRTEGDWAQI
+176 NRTEEEWAQMYSD
-186 FAEQEQI
+186 QETL
-193 VAMIA
+193 VAKLAQAI
-198 GAVEDGTDPNSEL
+198 GDDVDPDSEL
-211 GREVSAMHRGGI
+211 GREVSALHRAGVE
-223 AKHYDCTHGRQV
+223 KHYECGYGRQV
-235 LLARMYLFDER
+235 ILARMYLVDER
-246 FQKSY
+246 FHEAY
-251 GGEEPTKWLVAA
+251 GGVELTKWLVAA
-263 IEADARANGFDPE
+263 IEADARAHGVDPE
-276 NASWD
+276 AASWD

>member
-1 MRDEAIPTTDGTR
+1 MRDEAIPATDGIR

-26 AELLGITVRALRHWE
+26 AELLGVTVRTLRHWE
-41 SIELLVPSWRT
+41 SIDLLVPSWRT

-88 GGGDAREHLERQ
+88 GGGGAREHLERQ
-100 RRLLVDR
+100 LRLLAER
-107 ASHLRRIIG
+107 ASHLRRMIG

-121 LEEMTVSEN
+121 LEEMSMN
-130 DKNDKKM
+130 DGKNTTM
-137 DPRAAAEK
+137 DARAAAEK

-160 RWGDTEAWEQ
+160 RWGDTAAWAQ

-176 NRTEGDWAQI
+176 NRTEEEWAQMYSD
-186 FAEQEQI
+186 QEAL
-193 VAMIA
+193 VAKLAQAI
-198 GAVEDGTDPNSEL
+198 GDDVDPDSEL
-211 GREVSAMHRGGI
+211 GREVSALHRAGVE
-223 AKHYDCTHGRQV
+223 KHYECGYGRQV
-235 LLARMYLFDER
+235 ILARMYLVDER
-246 FQKSY
+246 FHEAY
-251 GGEEPTKWLVAA
+251 GGVELTKWLVAA
-263 IEADARANGFDPE
+263 IEADARAHGVDPE
-276 NASWD
+276 AASWD